1 MDLER
6 IAKLERQKDRARGM
20 GGPEALARRKQRG
33 LLNVRERLT
42 LLFDADSFFEL
53 GLHADHAGVAR
64 DLKDREV
71 PADGV
76 VTGWG
81 RIDGRDVLVIAY
93 DFTVLAGTMGR
104 TGEAKCAR
112 VRDLAVKHKRPVVWL
127 VDSGGARVQE
137 MGGSFFATTGYLFR
151 EQVTLSGVVPQVS
164 VVCGPGAAG
173 TAYIPALSDCV
184 IIVRGKGTLALGGPP
199 LVKAVLNETVTEQ
212 DLGGADVHLSRSG
225 VAHIGAD
232 SDEAAIALCRKYL
245 SFFPANCEEPP
256 PVRKP
261 AVTNAGAPNL
271 SVTNTRARAD
281 DALLSIVPDDP
292 ATPFDMQRV
301 IDLLVDEGD
310 SLGYL
315 SRFGGSVITCFARI
329 RGYPVGIVA
338 SQSEHLGGVLENDA
352 AVKAARFVSL
362 CDAFG
367 LPLVFLQDVPGFLVG
382 SRVERTGIIRHGAKL
397 LFAVSRATV
406 PKLTFI
412 VRKAYG
418 AGYFVL
424 CGRAFE
430 PDYIAA
436 WPTAEIALM
445 GAEGAVNIMYGN
457 QLRALPPDEAK
468 AKRAELE
475 AAYRAEVTPERAA
488 ALFGVDDIIDP
499 RDTPTIIQRVLDLT
513 FANKEVLRPAR
524 KHGIFPV

>member
-1 MDLER
+1 MNPDR
-6 IAKLERQKDRARGM
+6 IARLAELKKIARDM
-20 GGPEALARRKQRG
+20 GGAKALEKQKQRG
-33 LLNVRERLT
+33 RLNVRERLA
-42 LLFDADSFFEL
+42 LLFDSDSFFEI

-64 DLKDREV
+64 DLKDRSA

-104 TGEAKCAR
+104 TGEAKCAK
-112 VRDLAVKHKRPVVWL
+112 VRELAAKHKRPVVWL
-127 VDSGGARVQE
+127 IDSGGARVQE
-137 MGGSFFATTGYLFR
+137 MGGSFFASTGYLFR

-164 VVCGPGAAG
+164 VVLGPGAAG
-173 TAYIPALSDCV
+173 TAYVPALADCV
-184 IIVRGKGTLALGGPP
+184 IMVREQGTLALGGPP
-199 LVKAVLNETVTEQ
+199 LVKAVLNETVSEQ
-212 DLGGADVHLSRSG
+212 DLGGADVHLTRSG

-232 SDEAAIALCRKYL
+232 SDEEALALCRRYL
-245 SFFPANCEEPP
+245 SYFPSHCEEAPP
-256 PVRKP
+256 LTQPK
-261 AVTNAGAPNL
+261 APGD
-271 SVTNTRARAD
+271 SAAESAAEYSGRAD

-292 ATPFDMQRV
+292 GRPFDMQGV
-301 IDLLVDEGD
+301 IDLLVDAGE
-310 SLGYL
+310 SLGYM
-315 SRFGGSVITCFARI
+315 SRFGGSVITCFARVG
-329 RGYPVGIVA
+329 GYPVGVVA
-338 SQSEHLGGVLENDA
+338 SQSAHLGGVLENDA
-352 AVKAARFVSL
+352 SDKAARFVSI

-382 SRVERTGIIRHGAKL
+382 SRVERAGIIRHGASL

-418 AGYFVL
+418 AGYFVM

-430 PDYIAA
+430 PDYLAA

-457 QLRALPPDEAK
+457 QLAKLPPEEAA

-475 AAYRAEVTPERAA
+475 SAYRSEVTPERAA

-499 RDTPTIIQRVLDLT
+499 RDTPAIIKRVLDLT
-513 FANKEVLRPAR
+513 FDNKEVLRPAR

>member
-1 MDLER
+1 MNHDR
-6 IAKLERQKDRARGM
+6 IARLAELKKIARGM
-20 GGPEALARRKQRG
+20 GGPDGVAKQKKRG
-33 LLNVRERLT
+33 RLNVRERLD
-42 LLFDADSFFEL
+42 LLFDPESFFEI

-64 DLKDREV
+64 DLEDRTA

-81 RIDGRDVLVIAY
+81 RIEGRDVLVIAY

-112 VRDLAVKHKRPVVWL
+112 VRDLAVKHRRPVVWL

-137 MGGSFFATTGYLFR
+137 MGGSWFATTGYLFR

-164 VVCGPGAAG
+164 VVMGPGAAG

-184 IIVRGKGTLALGGPP
+184 IMVREQGTLALGGPP
-199 LVKAVLNETVTEQ
+199 LVKAVLNESVSEQ
-212 DLGGADVHLSRSG
+212 DLGGADVHLTRSG

-232 SDEAAIALCRKYL
+232 SDADALKLCRKYL
-245 SFFPANCEEPP
+245 SFFPAHSGEAPP
-256 PVRKP
+256 R
-261 AVTNAGAPNL
+261 
-271 SVTNTRARAD
+271 RALQGSSEWTGRAA
-281 DALLSIVPDDP
+281 DALLNIVPDDP
-292 ATPFDMQRV
+292 GTPFDMQQV
-301 IDLLVDEGD
+301 VDLLVDDGD
-310 SLGYL
+310 RLGYME
-315 SRFGGSVITCFARI
+315 RFGGSVITCLARI
-329 RGYPVGIVA
+329 GGYPVGVVA
-338 SQSEHLGGVLENDA
+338 SQSQHLGGVLENDA
-352 AVKAARFVSL
+352 SDKAARFVSV

-367 LPLVFLQDVPGFLVG
+367 LPLIFLQDVPGFLVG
-382 SRVERTGIIRHGAKL
+382 SRVERAGIIRHGASL

-406 PKLTFI
+406 PKLTFV

-418 AGYFVL
+418 AGYFVM

-445 GAEGAVNIMYGN
+445 GAGGAVNIMYGN
-457 QLRALPPDEAK
+457 QLAKLPADEAA

-475 AAYRAEVTPERAA
+475 AAYRGEVTPERAA

-499 RDTPTIIQRVLDLT
+499 RDTPGIVKRVLDLT
-513 FANKEVLRPAR
+513 FNNKEVLRPAR

>member
-1 MDLER
+1 MNPDR
-6 IAKLERQKDRARGM
+6 IARLAELKKIARGM
-20 GGPEALARRKQRG
+20 GGPEALAKQKKRG
-33 LLNVRERLT
+33 RLNVRERLD
-42 LLFDADSFFEL
+42 LLFDAESFFEI

-64 DLKDREV
+64 DLKDRAV

-81 RIDGRDVLVIAY
+81 KIDGRDVLAIAY

-112 VRDLAVKHKRPVVWL
+112 VRDLAVKHRRPVVWL

-164 VVCGPGAAG
+164 VVMGPGAAG

-184 IIVRGKGTLALGGPP
+184 IMVREQGTLALGGPP
-199 LVKAVLNETVTEQ
+199 LVKAVLNETVSEQ
-212 DLGGADVHLSRSG
+212 DLGGADVHLTRSG
-225 VAHIGAD
+225 VAHIGAE
-232 SDEAAIALCRKYL
+232 SDAEALALCRDYL
-245 SFFPANCEEPP
+245 SYFPSHSGEAP
-256 PVRKP
+256 PVRGP
-261 AVTNAGAPNL
+261 APEKWSG
-271 SVTNTRARAD
+271 RAD

-292 ATPFDMQRV
+292 ATPFDMQAV
-301 IDLLVDEGD
+301 IDLLIDQENK
-310 SLGYL
+310 SLGYM
-315 SRFGGSVITCFARI
+315 SRFGHSVITCFARI
-329 RGYPVGIVA
+329 GGYPVGIVA
-338 SQSEHLGGVLENDA
+338 SQSDHLGGVLENDA
-352 AVKAARFVSL
+352 SDKAARFISV

-367 LPLVFLQDVPGFLVG
+367 IPLVFLQDVPGFLVG
-382 SRVERTGIIRHGAKL
+382 SRVERAGIIRHGASL

-418 AGYFVL
+418 AGYFVM

-457 QLRALPPDEAK
+457 QLAKLGPEEAT
-468 AKRAELE
+468 AKRTELE
-475 AAYRAEVTPERAA
+475 AAYRSEVTPERAA

-499 RDTPTIIQRVLDLT
+499 RDTPGIVKRVLDLT
-513 FANKEVLRPAR
+513 FDNKEVARPAR

>member
-1 MDLER
+1 MNQDR
-6 IAKLERQKDRARGM
+6 IAKLEQLKKIARGM
-20 GGPEALARRKQRG
+20 GGSEALAKRKSRG
-33 LLNVRERLT
+33 RLNVRERLD
-42 LLFDADSFFEL
+42 LLFDADSFFEI
-53 GLHADHAGVAR
+53 GLHADHAGIAR
-64 DLKDREV
+64 ELKDRKV

-76 VTGWG
+76 ITGWG
-81 RIDGRDVLVIAY
+81 KIDDRDVLVIAY

-137 MGGSFFATTGYLFR
+137 MGGSYFAATGYLFR

-164 VVCGPGAAG
+164 VVMGPGAAG

-184 IIVRGKGTLALGGPP
+184 IMVREQGTLALGGPP
-199 LVKAVLNETVTEQ
+199 LVKAVLNETVSEQ
-212 DLGGADVHLSRSG
+212 DLGGAEVHLNRSG

-232 SDEAAIALCRKYL
+232 SDADALALCRKYL
-245 SFFPANCEEPP
+245 SFFPSHCNQPP
-256 PVRKP
+256 PVRP
-261 AVTNAGAPNL
+261 VESAVSTGGWTGR
-271 SVTNTRARAD
+271 SD
-281 DALLSIVPDDP
+281 DALLTIVPDDP
-292 ATPFDMQRV
+292 GTPFDMQAV
-301 IDLLVDEGD
+301 LDHLVDQPAD
-310 SLGYL
+310 TLAYMSQ
-315 SRFGGSVITCFARI
+315 FGGSVITSFARI
-329 RGYPVGIVA
+329 GGYPVGIVA
-338 SQSEHLGGVLENDA
+338 SQSNHLGGVLENDA
-352 AVKAARFVSL
+352 SDKAARFITI

-367 LPLVFLQDVPGFLVG
+367 LPLIFLQDVPGFLVG
-382 SRVERTGIIRHGAKL
+382 SRVERTGIIRHGASL

-418 AGYFVL
+418 AGYFVM

-445 GAEGAVNIMYGN
+445 GASGAVNIMYGN
-457 QLRALPPDEAK
+457 QLRGLPPEEAA
-468 AKRAELE
+468 AKRQELE
-475 AAYRAEVTPERAA
+475 DAYRAEVTPERAA

-499 RDTPTIIQRVLDLT
+499 RDTPGIIKRVLDLT
-513 FANKEVLRPAR
+513 FNNKEVLRPDR